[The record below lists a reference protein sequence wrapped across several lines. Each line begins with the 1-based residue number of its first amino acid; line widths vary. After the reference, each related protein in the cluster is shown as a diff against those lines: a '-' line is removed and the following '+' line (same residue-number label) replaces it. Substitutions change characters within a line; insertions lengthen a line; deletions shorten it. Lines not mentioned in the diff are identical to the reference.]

1 MNPLELLAESPR
13 IARILVM
20 ALLAV
25 LAHLL
30 VRGIHRL
37 SETLAAPAG
46 RPGTS
51 STESFARRYPK
62 VATVTS
68 LVVSALTFV
77 IYFVAIG
84 LILGEIGVPVAVY
97 LGSASVVGLAIGFGS
112 QGLVQDVVIGLTLL
126 FSDAFSIG
134 DMIEVSGQVGRV
146 DRIGLRFTTLVNF
159 HGQRVYVP
167 NRNIMLVSRFRGGC
181 IRAYVDIQIP
191 EGADEAAIASRVEE
205 IARGMR
211 AQHRSMVVTDPEI
224 FGVFE
229 AEPAGWRYL
238 RVKFR
243 LWPGQGAIIETTFRQ
258 RVLAVMKEVDPGF
271 ADWMVAVTYRVV

>member
-13 IARILVM
+13 IARILVL

-191 EGADEAAIASRVEE
+191 EGADEAAVASRVEE

-258 RVLAVMKEVDPGF
+258 RVLAVMKEVDPEF
-271 ADWMVAVTYRVV
+271 ADWMVAVSYRVV

>member
-77 IYFVAIG
+77 IYFLAIG

-211 AQHRSMVVTDPEI
+211 AQHRSIVVTDPEI

-258 RVLAVMKEVDPGF
+258 RVLAVMKEVDPEF
-271 ADWMVAVTYRVV
+271 ADWMVAVSYRVV

>member
-1 MNPLELLAESPR
+1 MYPLELLAESPR

-77 IYFVAIG
+77 IYFLAIG

-211 AQHRSMVVTDPEI
+211 AQHRSIVVTDPEI

-243 LWPGQGAIIETTFRQ
+243 LWPGQGAIIETAFRQ
-258 RVLAVMKEVDPGF
+258 RVLAVMKEVDPEF
-271 ADWMVAVTYRVV
+271 ADWMVAVSYRVV